1 MLIYVNCC
9 YFNRVIDVGTL
20 SLSFMPYASIQVDSC
35 IRYYI
40 IVISVYDRCLDRD
53 CDRDRLRLC
62 LRNLNKHC

>member
-1 MLIYVNCC
+1 
-9 YFNRVIDVGTL
+9 
-20 SLSFMPYASIQVDSC
+20 MPYASTQVDSC

-62 LRNLNKHC
+62 LRDLNKHC